1 MTDVEKLET
10 EKKLDDSSEEVEDVP
25 DEVMEEDEDKIVWLE
40 KMKTLAF
47 LGIKVGFFILVIV
60 YLIAAFVTD
69 FKRATALFVITVLT
83 VAYMAFQMLVS
94 DEMFEKFEG
103 GIVGFMEKVD
113 TQLSYGLIYSGVL
126 IAIMVAIIAATVR
139 DEHNLISIFGLFVFI
154 GLSWLFS
161 YKPSKVMVRPVI
173 GSIFMQ
179 FIFGYLAIKTSWGF
193 DAINFI
199 ANDIFVTILNYTLN
213 GSSFVFSWLVDGS
226 LWGTAFVTNGGDGE
240 YFLGPPFFFNVLP
253 TVVFMSSFFC
263 VAYYVG
269 ALPWLTK
276 KLGTS
281 SRSDLSLVFV
291 FRCAPFANSTIV
303 FCNDAY
309 YVQVGSSV

>member
-1 MTDVEKLET
+1 MSEEEVAVVEP
-10 EKKLDDSSEEVEDVP
+10 SEEVEKKEEEV
-25 DEVMEEDEDKIVWLE
+25 DETIPIIEM
-40 KMKTLAF
+40 MKSYML
-47 LGIKVGFFILVIV
+47 LGLKYGFFIFVIV

-94 DEMFEKFEG
+94 DEAFEKFEG
-103 GIVGFMEKVD
+103 GIVSFMEKVD
-113 TQLSYGLIYSGVL
+113 TQMSYGLIYSGVL
-126 IAIMVAIIAATVR
+126 IGIMVIIMAVTVR
-139 DEHNLISIFGLFVFI
+139 DGRNLISIFGLVVFI
-154 GLSWLFS
+154 LLSWFFS

-199 ANDIFVTILNYTLN
+199 ANDIFVTILNYTYN

-226 LWGTAFVTNGGDGE
+226 LWGTAFVTNGGDGV

>member
-1 MTDVEKLET
+1 MDR
-10 EKKLDDSSEEVEDVP
+10 SSCNSS
-25 DEVMEEDEDKIVWLE
+25 
-40 KMKTLAF
+40 
-47 LGIKVGFFILVIV
+47 LV
-60 YLIAAFVTD
+60 T
-69 FKRATALFVITVLT
+69 
-83 VAYMAFQMLVS
+83 
-94 DEMFEKFEG
+94 
-103 GIVGFMEKVD
+103 
-113 TQLSYGLIYSGVL
+113 
-126 IAIMVAIIAATVR
+126 
-139 DEHNLISIFGLFVFI
+139 
-154 GLSWLFS
+154 
-161 YKPSKVMVRPVI
+161 
-173 GSIFMQ
+173 
-179 FIFGYLAIKTSWGF
+179 LAIKTSWGF

-281 SRSDLSLVFV
+281 SRKETFV
-291 FRCAPFANSTIV
+291 CVLFWWYRVPLFIV
-303 FCNDAY
+303 C
-309 YVQVGSSV
+309 